1 MNALDTLT
9 ATHAVL
15 LVSTL
20 LEWFIALGWLLAA
33 LVLPR
38 FRVAS
43 LHWAGLALLLGAAFA
58 CYLGSQYGPGVPV
71 FAVGNLLLVGAMA
84 LQVRGLQHEA
94 GQRPA
99 NAALLAL
106 LALAAL
112 VQFLWHAPANAVW
125 RIAATSGLLG
135 ALCAW
140 SGLVM
145 LRCLQHGKARPP
157 RQLAALLIAPHALAS
172 LTFAARSLGV
182 LLAPGRL
189 VQDGRLHES
198 ISMLGALVWLFVSL
212 GMALSM
218 LGLVTYRLQRQL
230 RLAATHDALTALPN
244 RRAADDFM
252 AHEALRAQRQ
262 GTPMSA
268 LMIDIDFFK
277 KVNDQHGHAG
287 GDHVLQTLSRLL
299 KERARASDM
308 VARWGGEEFLM
319 LLPDTPAQGAQEM
332 AEQLRQAVQ
341 NTPLR
346 WQQQS
351 VPITVSIGTA
361 TWSRGPF
368 HANALIASADSAL
381 YQAKNTGR
389 NRVCLASEVPAPPAH
404 PAPAA
409 PEAATGP
416 APGSVLQI

>member
-1 MNALDTLT
+1 MDVLNKLT
-9 ATHAVL
+9 ATHTAL
-15 LVSTL
+15 LVNAL

-43 LHWAGLALLLGAAFA
+43 LHWAGFSLLVGTAFA
-58 CYLGSQYGPGVPV
+58 CYLGSRYGPGVPV

-106 LALAAL
+106 LAVAAL
-112 VQFLWHAPANAVW
+112 VQILWHAPAHAVW
-125 RIAATSGLLG
+125 RIAATSGLIG

-140 SGLVM
+140 SGLAM
-145 LRCLQHGKARPP
+145 LRRLQHGKERPP
-157 RQLAALLIAPHALAS
+157 RQLAALLVAPHALAS
-172 LTFAARSLGV
+172 LTFAVRSVAV
-182 LLAPGRL
+182 LLAPERL
-189 VQDGRLHES
+189 MQDGRLHEP
-198 ISMLGALVWLFVSL
+198 ISMLGALVWLFLSL
-212 GMALSM
+212 SMALSM

-252 AHEALRAQRQ
+252 AHEALRALRQ
-262 GTPMSA
+262 GAPLSA

-277 KVNDQHGHAG
+277 KVNDQWGHAA
-287 GDHVLQTLSRLL
+287 GDHVLQTLARLL
-299 KERARASDM
+299 QDRARATDM
-308 VARWGGEEFLM
+308 VARWGGEEFLL
-319 LLPDTPAQGAQEM
+319 LLPDTAALGAREV

-341 NTPLR
+341 STPMR
-346 WQQQS
+346 WQQHS
-351 VPITVSIGTA
+351 VPITVSVGAA
-361 TWSRGPF
+361 TWTAGSFDP
-368 HANALIASADSAL
+368 AALIAQADAAL
-381 YQAKNTGR
+381 YHAKHTGR
-389 NRVCLASEVPAPPAH
+389 NRVCLASEVPAPPTH

-409 PEAATGP
+409 PEAPTGP
-416 APGSVLQI
+416 APASALQI